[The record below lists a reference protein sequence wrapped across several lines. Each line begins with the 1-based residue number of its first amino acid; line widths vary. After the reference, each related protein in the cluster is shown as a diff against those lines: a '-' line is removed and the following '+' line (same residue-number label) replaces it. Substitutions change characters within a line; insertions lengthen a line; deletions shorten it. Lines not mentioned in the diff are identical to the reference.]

1 MRLKTVYPLILKDGL
16 RNYKFRNS
24 HLKPVSSAEEGKRG
38 AIFAYRS
45 KAHMIK
51 ARGLVLTSMEAI
63 KENKIASLIGRRTFT
78 ASDHTVTIDDKL
90 HVAMLKRICVRSIP
104 L

>member
-1 MRLKTVYPLILKDGL
+1 MNLNTIYPLILKDGL
-16 RNYKFRNS
+16 RSYKFRNS

-51 ARGLVLTSMEAI
+51 ARGLVLT
-63 KENKIASLIGRRTFT
+63 FT
-78 ASDHTVTIDDKL
+78 ASDRTATAADKL
-90 HVAMLKRICVRSIP
+90 HVAMLKRICARSIP

>member
-1 MRLKTVYPLILKDGL
+1 MNLNTIYPLILKDGL

-24 HLKPVSSAEEGKRG
+24 HLKPVSSVEEGKRG
-38 AIFAYRS
+38 AIFTYRS

-63 KENKIASLIGRRTFT
+63 KENQEYYYFF
-78 ASDHTVTIDDKL
+78 
-90 HVAMLKRICVRSIP
+90 
-104 L
+104 